1 MTKENP
7 QTLEEFKEF
16 IKPLIEEVK
25 DEKKYDLTE
34 KELRLAQAADI
45 NFEYFYEETGYSN
58 CDGDS
63 SLLCFTLEEALKTGY
78 TKHQIAGLISS
89 LDEKGVLYIE
99 YRHPDGSEGPDLYY
113 LSEEF
118 INFIARANIA
128 NGTGR
133 YVFAREEAK

>member
-1 MTKENP
+1 MPPPPDTMIKSFQEYKN
-7 QTLEEFKEF
+7 F
-16 IKPLIEEVK
+16 IKPLKEDK
-25 DEKKYDLTE
+25 FNLTE
-34 KELRLAQAADI
+34 KELKLTQAADI
-45 NFEYFYEETGYSN
+45 NFDYFYEETGYDN

-63 SLLCFTLEEALKTGY
+63 ALLCFTLDEALKTGF

-113 LSEEF
+113 LSKEF

-133 YVFAREEAK
+133 YVFAREAN

>member
-1 MTKENP
+1 MP
-7 QTLEEFKEF
+7 QPPDTMIKSFQEYKNF
-16 IKPLIEEVK
+16 IKPLKEDK
-25 DEKKYDLTE
+25 FNLTE
-34 KELRLAQAADI
+34 KELKLTQAASI
-45 NFEYFYEETGYSN
+45 NFDYFYEVTGYDN

-63 SLLCFTLEEALKTGY
+63 ALLCFTLEEALETGF

-113 LSEEF
+113 VSEDF

-133 YVFAREEAK
+133 YVFAR

>member
-1 MTKENP
+1 MP
-7 QTLEEFKEF
+7 QPPDTMPKTFQEYKNF
-16 IKPLIEEVK
+16 IKPLKEDK
-25 DEKKYDLTE
+25 FNLTE
-34 KELRLAQAADI
+34 KELKLTQAASI
-45 NFEYFYEETGYSN
+45 NFDYFYEETGYDN
-58 CDGDS
+58 VDGDPY
-63 SLLCFTLEEALKTGY
+63 LCCFTLEQALETGF

-113 LSEEF
+113 VSEDF

-133 YVFAREEAK
+133 YVFAR

>member
-1 MTKENP
+1 MTNQNP
-7 QTLEEFKEF
+7 KTYEEFLEF
-16 IKPLIEEVK
+16 IRPLIEEVK
-25 DEKKYDLTE
+25 EEQKFNLTE
-34 KELRLAQAADI
+34 KELKLTQAADI
-45 NFEYFYEETGYSN
+45 NFDYFYEETGYSN

-63 SLLCFTLEEALKTGY
+63 SLLCFTLEEALETGF

-113 LSEEF
+113 VSEDF

-133 YVFAREEAK
+133 YVFAR

>member
-1 MTKENP
+1 MP
-7 QTLEEFKEF
+7 QPPDTMIKSFQEYKNF
-16 IKPLIEEVK
+16 IKPLKEDK
-25 DEKKYDLTE
+25 FNLTE
-34 KELRLAQAADI
+34 KELKLTQAASI
-45 NFEYFYEETGYSN
+45 NFDYFYEVTGYDN

-63 SLLCFTLEEALKTGY
+63 ALLCFTLEEALETGF

-99 YRHPDGSEGPDLYY
+99 YRHPDGTEGPDLYY
-113 LSEEF
+113 VSEDF

-133 YVFAREEAK
+133 YVFAR

>member
-1 MTKENP
+1 MP
-7 QTLEEFKEF
+7 QPPDTMIKSFQEYKNF
-16 IKPLIEEVK
+16 IKPLKEDK
-25 DEKKYDLTE
+25 FNLTE
-34 KELRLAQAADI
+34 KELKLTQAASI
-45 NFEYFYEETGYSN
+45 NFDYFYEETGYDN

-63 SLLCFTLEEALKTGY
+63 ALLCFTLKEALETGF

-113 LSEEF
+113 VSVDF

-133 YVFAREEAK
+133 YVFAR

>member
-1 MTKENP
+1 MTKTFQEYKN
-7 QTLEEFKEF
+7 F
-16 IKPLIEEVK
+16 IKPLKK
-25 DEKKYDLTE
+25 DKFNLTE
-34 KELRLAQAADI
+34 KELKLTQAASI
-45 NFEYFYEETGYSN
+45 NFDYFYEETGFSN

-63 SLLCFTLEEALKTGY
+63 SLLCFTLEEALETGF

-113 LSEEF
+113 VSEEF

-133 YVFAREEAK
+133 YVFARQEVAQ

>member
-25 DEKKYDLTE
+25 EEKKYDLTE

-63 SLLCFTLEEALKTGY
+63 SLLCFTLEEALKLS
-78 TKHQIAGLISS
+78 LIH
-89 LDEKGVLYIE
+89 I
-99 YRHPDGSEGPDLYY
+99 
-113 LSEEF
+113 
-118 INFIARANIA
+118 
-128 NGTGR
+128 
-133 YVFAREEAK
+133 